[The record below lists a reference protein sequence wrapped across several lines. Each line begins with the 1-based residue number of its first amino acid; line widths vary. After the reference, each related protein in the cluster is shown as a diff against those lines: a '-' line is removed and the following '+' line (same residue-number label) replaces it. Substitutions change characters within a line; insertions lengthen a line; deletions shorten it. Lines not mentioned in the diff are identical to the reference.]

1 MLRIGLTGGIGSGK
15 SLVASV
21 LEQMGYPVFYS
32 DLEAKAQYD
41 THEVL
46 KTELIALIGTELYD
60 ATGFKKDLLIEAIF
74 ENPALK
80 DKIERLVHPK
90 VRAAFEEWAAR
101 QNTELVFNE
110 AAILFETGA
119 YLQFDATILVIA
131 PAELRLQRVVARDGL
146 SIQEIEKRIK
156 TQWPDT
162 QKIKLTD
169 FIIENDG
176 KAILKQIEAI
186 VAELLKVKN

>member
-32 DLEAKAQYD
+32 DQEAKALYD
-41 THEVL
+41 THQTL
-46 KTELIALIGTELYD
+46 KAELIELIGAGLYNQ
-60 ATGFKKDLLIEAIF
+60 TGFNKGLLSRAIF

-80 DKIERLVHPK
+80 GKIESLVHPK
-90 VRAAFEEWAAR
+90 VRAAFDQWAAK
-101 QNTELVFNE
+101 QSTELVFNE

-119 YLQFDATILVIA
+119 YLQFDATILVSA
-131 PAELRLQRVVARDGL
+131 PVELRLQRVVSRDGL
-146 SIQEIEKRIK
+146 SIQEIEKRIQ
-156 TQWPDT
+156 TQWSDE
-162 QKIKLTD
+162 QKKLLAD

-176 KAILKQIEAI
+176 RAILKQIE
-186 VAELLKVKN
+186 VVLLQLKSI

>member
-1 MLRIGLTGGIGSGK
+1 M
-15 SLVASV
+15 
-21 LEQMGYPVFYS
+21 
-32 DLEAKAQYD
+32 
-41 THEVL
+41 
-46 KTELIALIGTELYD
+46 
-60 ATGFKKDLLIEAIF
+60 
-74 ENPALK
+74 
-80 DKIERLVHPK
+80 
-90 VRAAFEEWAAR
+90 
-101 QNTELVFNE
+101 
-110 AAILFETGA
+110 
-119 YLQFDATILVIA
+119 VIA